1 MSRIPRLVPSIVAVA
16 LVAAACGG
24 DDDAAITTD
33 PTTTVAATVETTDP
47 ADTTSTTDAPPE
59 TTAPETTS
67 PDTTAPETTSPGT
80 TAPAT
85 TVAPDPVFGSLLD
98 VAAEAGD
105 FTVLLAAV
113 DAAGLTD
120 DLTTR
125 AFTVLAPTDD
135 AFEAL
140 GQDVLDAALADPA
153 LAEQLVLDHLLPLPQ
168 TVSDLALFRNVIAVG
183 GASWTVAVDGDDLLI
198 GGARVIAPDVEA
210 DNGYLHVIDAVLIA
224 DDDGE

>member
-1 MSRIPRLVPSIVAVA
+1 MSRIPRLVPSICAIA
-16 LVAAACGG
+16 LFAAACGG
-24 DDDAAITTD
+24 DDDATTTD
-33 PTTTVAATVETTDP
+33 TTTDTTTAVVSTDP
-47 ADTTSTTDAPPE
+47 ADTTTTTTDAPPE
-59 TTAPETTS
+59 TTAPATTS
-67 PDTTAPETTSPGT
+67 PATTTPETTTPET

-98 VAAEAGD
+98 VAAEAGN

-113 DAAGLTD
+113 DVAGLTD

-125 AFTVLAPTDD
+125 QFTVLAPTDD

-140 GQDVLDAALADPA
+140 GRDVVDAALADPV

-183 GASWTVAVDGDDLLI
+183 GASWTVTVDGDDLLI
-198 GGARVIAPDVEA
+198 GEARVIAPDVEA
-210 DNGYLHVIDAVLIA
+210 DNGYIQAIDAVLLA
-224 DDDGE
+224 SSDEE